1 MNSFKPNKPCNNSN
15 SNSYSNSS
23 NSNSYSSN
31 FKIKTTAPIIAN
43 FNLDAQI
50 DFPDLFVCKSITNDG
65 TDLTQEEKEKTNNDA
80 IDYKNAVK
88 TDNAILADV
97 DPNLFVAPG
106 WVKYTLNKQ
115 NKIISVVNGQSKNK
129 NSVKTTVKTAAVNE
143 DEKKKNKDS
152 TYFNELIYKLEE
164 NWIKYTENYIEI
176 YGYDY
181 YENNYLMP
189 NYFASTETDSD
200 NDYSDNDYSN
210 NNNNNEFDNDY

>member
-1 MNSFKPNKPCNNSN
+1 MNSFKPNKPCN
-15 SNSYSNSS
+15 SNSYSNNS

-50 DFPDLFVCKSITNDG
+50 DFPDLFVSKSITNDG
-65 TDLTQEEKEKTNNDA
+65 TDLTQEEKTNNDA

-88 TDNAILADV
+88 TDNAILAEV

-106 WVKYTLNKQ
+106 WVMYTINKQ
-115 NKIISVVNGQSKNK
+115 NKIISVVNGQSKNNK
-129 NSVKTTVKTAAVNE
+129 NSVKTAVKTAAINE

-152 TYFNELIYKLEE
+152 TYFNELSYKLEE

-210 NNNNNEFDNDY
+210 NNNEFDNDY

>member
-1 MNSFKPNKPCNNSN
+1 MNSFKPNKPCNSNSYSNNSN
-15 SNSYSNSS
+15 SNSYSNNS

-50 DFPDLFVCKSITNDG
+50 DFPDLFVSKSITNDVTG
-65 TDLTQEEKEKTNNDA
+65 LTQEEKTNNDA

-88 TDNAILADV
+88 TDNAILEDV

-115 NKIISVVNGQSKNK
+115 NKIISVVNGQSKNNK
-129 NSVKTTVKTAAVNE
+129 NSVKTAAINE
-143 DEKKKNKDS
+143 DEKKKNKDL
-152 TYFNELIYKLEE
+152 TYFNELSYKLEE

-181 YENNYLMP
+181 YEHNYLMP
-189 NYFASTETDSD
+189 NYFASTETDSE

-210 NNNNNEFDNDY
+210 NNEFDNDY